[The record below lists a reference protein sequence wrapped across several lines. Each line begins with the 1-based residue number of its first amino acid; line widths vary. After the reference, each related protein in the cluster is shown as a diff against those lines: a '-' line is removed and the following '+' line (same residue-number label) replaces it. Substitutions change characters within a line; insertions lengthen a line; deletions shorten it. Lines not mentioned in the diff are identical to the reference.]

1 MPAKKAAPSKA
12 ASTDMGMASI
22 WKWVFVVGALVSA
35 VAGAI
40 GFSNDILTWLLI
52 LAGILV
58 GLFWR
63 DTDDLKGFGIR
74 YLLLAATAGALSAI
88 PALGGILTGFFQGF
102 VTFLGP
108 VALATL
114 FMYFWKK
121 YFSGMM

>member
-1 MPAKKAAPSKA
+1 MPAKKAVPSKA